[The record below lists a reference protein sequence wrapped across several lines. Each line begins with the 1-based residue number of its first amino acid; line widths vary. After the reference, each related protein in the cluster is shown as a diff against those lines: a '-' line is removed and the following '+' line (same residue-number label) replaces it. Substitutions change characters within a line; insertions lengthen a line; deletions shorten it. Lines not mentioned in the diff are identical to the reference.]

1 MTLILALLTAGFAIG
16 QLLRGRTALAGV
28 ISRLTDVAIYLLLFL
43 LGISVAATPDLAD
56 NLMSLGVPALVL
68 SLAGVLGNCL
78 LARFMQRWI
87 RFEVNPD

>member
-1 MTLILALLTAGFAIG
+1 MTLILALLTACFMIG
-16 QLLRGRTALAGV
+16 QLLRDRTALAGV

-56 NLMSLGVPALVL
+56 SLISLGVPALVL
-68 SLAGVLGNCL
+68 SLAGVLGSCL

-87 RFEVNPD
+87 RLEVNTD